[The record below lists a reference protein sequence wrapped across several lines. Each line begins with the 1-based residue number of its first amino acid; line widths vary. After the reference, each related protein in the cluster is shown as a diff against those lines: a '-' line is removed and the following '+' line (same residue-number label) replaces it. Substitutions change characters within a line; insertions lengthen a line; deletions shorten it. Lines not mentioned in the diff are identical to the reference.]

1 MGAILPIDGDVF
13 VASAVYGVSMVTR
26 AHEMVESFRVSEF
39 QVFRNSY
46 IIDAG
51 GFACDQLVE
60 LLESTNELA
69 CVLRTIGAMD
79 EEFRREC
86 ESVD

>member
-13 VASAVYGVSMVTR
+13 IASAVYGVSMVTR

-46 IIDAG
+46 IVDAG
-51 GFACDQLVE
+51 GLACDQLVE

-69 CVLRTIGAMD
+69 CVLRTTGAMD
-79 EEFRREC
+79 ENFGGKC
-86 ESVD
+86 ESLD